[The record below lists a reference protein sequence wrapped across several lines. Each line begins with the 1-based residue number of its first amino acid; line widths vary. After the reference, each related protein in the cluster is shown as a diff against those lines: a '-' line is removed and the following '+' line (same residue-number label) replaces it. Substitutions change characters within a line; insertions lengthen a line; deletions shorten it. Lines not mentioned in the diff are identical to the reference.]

1 MPRCFSRARAFS
13 LRPDRTGGQ
22 LGEIAGLYAS
32 GTFGQPGNSCSTDRV
47 LYPVDYPYEDMG
59 EATDRFDHA
68 PISEPD
74 RLKIAHSNAPQLF
87 RLSPT
92 NRCAYVVAGI
102 ERIGF
107 SGRVF
112 CANVDAPKSA

>member
-74 RLKIAHSNAPQLF
+74 RLKIAHSNARQLF
-87 RLSPT
+87 RLSSHEQMRLRGCW
-92 NRCAYVVAGI
+92 NRKNWFFWASFLC
-102 ERIGF
+102 
-107 SGRVF
+107 
-112 CANVDAPKSA
+112 NVDALKSA